1 MDKQDYDKLHGFYF
15 EEIEVGQEALISKTI
30 TESDII
36 SFANITGDN
45 NPVHISNSFAERTIF
60 KKVVAHGFLSAS
72 LISAVIGMQLP
83 GPGSIYINQTL
94 AFLAPVFPGDT
105 IEVKVR
111 VKSKDEKKNRVILET
126 FCEKKGKKILNGEA
140 EILVESKKK

>member
-1 MDKQDYDKLHGFYF
+1 MDKQDYEKLHGFYF
-15 EEIEVGQEALISKTI
+15 EDIEVGQEALISKTV

-45 NPVHISNSFAERTIF
+45 NPVHVSKTFAERTIF
-60 KKVVAHGFLSAS
+60 KRVVAHGFLSAS
-72 LISAVIGMQLP
+72 LISMVIGMKLP
-83 GPGSIYINQTL
+83 GPGSIYINQSL
-94 AFLAPVFPGDT
+94 SFLAPVFPGDT

-111 VKSKDEKKNRVILET
+111 VKSKDNKKKRVYLET
-126 FCEKKGKKILNGEA
+126 FCEKKGKKVLDGEA